1 MRGSRGG
8 QGWVPTHCCRW
19 DASRHPASPS
29 RSPSPR
35 PALPLQDASKQRH
48 LLRLWI
54 SPADERPLPEAYAEI
69 MGGSLEPGNRG
80 GIITGETRQL
90 HVPLEAE

>member
-1 MRGSRGG
+1 MLCFVIFALSAYGI
-8 QGWVPTHCCRW
+8 
-19 DASRHPASPS
+19 ASHLASP
-29 RSPSPR
+29 PHPPQPR
-35 PALPLQDASKQRH
+35 LPCPPLQDASKQRH

-54 SPADERPLPEAYAEI
+54 SPADERPLPPAYAEI
-69 MGGSLEPGNRG
+69 MGGSSLEPGNRG